1 MMKQNFDLIKKGFLN
16 NLPSMM
22 FVALGGI
29 VNTFIDTAL
38 ISKRLGE
45 IGIAALN
52 LCMPVYLILCMIS
65 MLFATGSVT
74 LSAKASGQN
83 NRELERAY
91 YHNTFTLYIITG
103 AITTALGIVSL
114 PLLCKVLS
122 AGNHELSKLIYDY
135 SFVTF
140 IGVFPLLVIGFF
152 QMYLNLDGKN
162 KAMSISMTIMVFLD
176 LLLDLLFL
184 FVFRWGMAG
193 AATASVVATLT
204 ASVYAFICLGS
215 ANATYRFNWKE
226 LGITH
231 TLEIMKYGLSAALAN
246 LTDTIKSLTVNSVI
260 MLSLG
265 TSGMALWAVINTL
278 TELSMTISSGISL
291 TGSPMIA
298 IFYAS
303 KENDYV
309 RYLAKLEMKI
319 GILLMAVYASL
330 TVFLNSSIKRFFG
343 LEESIFIPVLCMGI
357 FLVIDMAVCVFI
369 KYFNSTEKIMISNTL
384 TLLKRLICPVVVI
397 LILSYFKGDLW
408 LFLPIS
414 AILSIVLAI
423 IITKIA
429 VVRSQKGN
437 TAQYKDMFLLD
448 DHLEQENKLL
458 DFSVNTDV
466 ESICESS
473 EKVMDL
479 CISNHM
485 DRETALK
492 ISLSLEEMMVVL
504 INEFPDAHNA
514 DFRVFTTDKE
524 TGIQI
529 RILGKPYN
537 IFLHNE
543 GEEAIG
549 IDMIKELASN
559 VSCNYVYLLGC
570 NTYQIFINR

>member
-1 MMKQNFDLIKKGFLN
+1 M
-16 NLPSMM
+16 
-22 FVALGGI
+22 
-29 VNTFIDTAL
+29 
-38 ISKRLGE
+38 
-45 IGIAALN
+45 
-52 LCMPVYLILCMIS
+52 
-65 MLFATGSVT
+65 
-74 LSAKASGQN
+74 
-83 NRELERAY
+83 
-91 YHNTFTLYIITG
+91 
-103 AITTALGIVSL
+103 
-114 PLLCKVLS
+114 
-122 AGNHELSKLIYDY
+122 
-135 SFVTF
+135 
-140 IGVFPLLVIGFF
+140 
-152 QMYLNLDGKN
+152 
-162 KAMSISMTIMVFLD
+162 
-176 LLLDLLFL
+176 
-184 FVFRWGMAG
+184 
-193 AATASVVATLT
+193 
-204 ASVYAFICLGS
+204 
-215 ANATYRFNWKE
+215 
-226 LGITH
+226 
-231 TLEIMKYGLSAALAN
+231 
-246 LTDTIKSLTVNSVI
+246 
-260 MLSLG
+260 
-265 TSGMALWAVINTL
+265 
-278 TELSMTISSGISL
+278 
-291 TGSPMIA
+291 
-298 IFYAS
+298 
-303 KENDYV
+303 

-384 TLLKRLICPVVVI
+384 TLLKRLICPMVVI